1 MDKFRLMAKG
11 DKMRILLDIGH
22 PAHVHYFRNFIKIMQ
37 DKKHN
42 ILVVARDKEVSQELL
57 KKYKIDYITRG
68 KGKVGLVG
76 KILYLLKTNLIML
89 LKAISFKPD
98 IFLSFGSPY
107 PAQVSWVLRKPHIA
121 FADTEH
127 ATLTNY
133 AFMPFST
140 NIITPHVFQD
150 DLGEKHIRFNGFME
164 QCYLDKKYFTPSDDV
179 SNLLDI
185 EKGEEYIILRFVSWG
200 AVHDIGH
207 SGLND
212 ESKVELIEKLS
223 QYHKVFISS
232 EGELP
237 KKFIPYKLNI
247 SPDKMHDVLANAT
260 LFLGEGATMASE
272 CAMLGT
278 PAIYVNSLNAGT
290 LEAEEKSGSIFGFR
304 NSIGVMEKAIELLE
318 TDNLKEKFQE
328 NRKTLLKDTID
339 VTGFMVWL
347 VENYPQSI
355 KSLKENPNYQDRFK

>member
-1 MDKFRLMAKG
+1 MK
-11 DKMRILLDIGH
+11 ILLDIGH

-37 DKKHN
+37 NKKHK
-42 ILVVARDKEVSQELL
+42 ILVIARDKEVSQELL
-57 KKYKIDYITRG
+57 KAYNIEYITRG
-68 KGKVGLVG
+68 KGGVGLVG
-76 KILYLLKTNLIML
+76 KILYLLKTNISML
-89 LKAISFKPD
+89 KQALLFKPD

-107 PAQVSWVLRKPHIA
+107 PAQVSWLLRKPHVT

-133 AFMPFST
+133 AFMPFSKT
-140 NIITPHVFQD
+140 IITPNVFQD
-150 DLGEKHIRFNGFME
+150 DLGKKHIKFNGFME
-164 QCYLDKKYFTPSDDV
+164 LCYLDERYFIPSQDV
-179 SNLLDI
+179 YGLLGI
-185 EKGEEYIILRFVSWG
+185 EKDENYIIVRFVSWG

-207 SGLND
+207 SGLSD
-212 ESKVELIEKLS
+212 KSKIEIIDKLS
-223 QYHKVFISS
+223 KYHRVFISS

-237 KKFIPYKLNI
+237 KRFAPYRLNI

-290 LEAEEKSGSIFGFR
+290 LMAEESSGSIFGFR
-304 NSIGVMEKAIELLE
+304 DSKGVLDKAVELLE
-318 TDNLKEKFQE
+318 TPNLKEIFQE
-328 NRKTLLKDTID
+328 NRKKLLKDTID

-347 VENYPQSI
+347 VENYP
-355 KSLKENPNYQDRFK
+355 KSVKILKENSDYQERFKR

>member
-1 MDKFRLMAKG
+1 MK
-11 DKMRILLDIGH
+11 ILLDIGH

-37 DKKHN
+37 NKKHK
-42 ILVVARDKEVSQELL
+42 ILVIARDKEVSQELL
-57 KKYKIDYITRG
+57 KAYNIEYITRG
-68 KGKVGLVG
+68 KGGVGLVG
-76 KILYLLKTNLIML
+76 KILYLLKTNISML
-89 LKAISFKPD
+89 KQALLFKPD

-107 PAQVSWVLRKPHIA
+107 PAQVSWLLRKPHVT

-133 AFMPFST
+133 AFMPFSKT
-140 NIITPHVFQD
+140 IITPNVFQD
-150 DLGEKHIRFNGFME
+150 DLGKKHIKFNGFME
-164 QCYLDKKYFTPSDDV
+164 LCYLDERYFIPSQDV
-179 SNLLDI
+179 YGLLGI
-185 EKGEEYIILRFVSWG
+185 EKDENYIIVRFVSWG

-207 SGLND
+207 SGLSD
-212 ESKVELIEKLS
+212 KSKIEIIDKLS
-223 QYHKVFISS
+223 KYHRVFISS

-237 KKFIPYKLNI
+237 KRFAPYRLNI

-290 LEAEEKSGSIFGFR
+290 LMAEENSGSIFGFR
-304 NSIGVMEKAIELLE
+304 DSKGVLDKAVELLE
-318 TDNLKEKFQE
+318 TPNLKEIFQE
-328 NRKTLLKDTID
+328 NRKKLLKDTID

-347 VENYPQSI
+347 VENYP
-355 KSLKENPNYQDRFK
+355 KSVKILKENSDYQERFKR